1 VSRPLER
8 VQAAFAAALD
18 DPGAVAAFA
27 PALVARDQ
35 RTAERLALYRGNV
48 VDAWEKALANSHPVV
63 RALVGDEFFAAL
75 ARAYGRANPSVSG
88 DLNRFGDRFA
98 KFIGVFEHTQSLPY
112 LGDVAAL
119 EWAVHRAHY
128 AADGNKL
135 TRERVAALPPV
146 ELLSARFGL
155 DPACACVVSRYP
167 VARIWQA
174 HQPGSPVAL
183 PDSLDCAE
191 VALVVRPHWR
201 VEVLVSGAGE
211 VAALEQLC
219 SGADVEGAIAAGLG
233 VDAGFDFP
241 RALVRWL
248 DFGILTED
256 PVGQGDAA

>member
-1 VSRPLER
+1 MSRPLER

-18 DPGAVAAFA
+18 DPGAVAAFV
-27 PALVARDQ
+27 PALVTRDLL
-35 RTAERLALYRGNV
+35 TAERLALYRGNV
-48 VDAWEKALANSHPVV
+48 VAAWEKALANSYPVV

-75 ARAYGRANPSVSG
+75 ARAYGRAHPSVSG
-88 DLNRFGDRFA
+88 DLNRFGDYFA
-98 KFIGVFEHTQSLPY
+98 KFVAAFEHTQSLPY

-135 TRERVAALPPV
+135 TRERVAALPPI

-155 DPACACVVSRYP
+155 DAACACIASRFP

-174 HQPGSPVAL
+174 HQPRSQVAL
-183 PDSLDCAE
+183 PESLDSGE
-191 VALVVRPHWR
+191 FALVVRPCWR
-201 VEVLVSGAGE
+201 VEVLVSSAGE
-211 VAALEQLC
+211 IAALERLC
-219 SGADVEGAIAAGLG
+219 SGADVESAIAAGLG

-248 DFGILTED
+248 DFGMLVDDRTGE
-256 PVGQGDAA
+256 GGAG